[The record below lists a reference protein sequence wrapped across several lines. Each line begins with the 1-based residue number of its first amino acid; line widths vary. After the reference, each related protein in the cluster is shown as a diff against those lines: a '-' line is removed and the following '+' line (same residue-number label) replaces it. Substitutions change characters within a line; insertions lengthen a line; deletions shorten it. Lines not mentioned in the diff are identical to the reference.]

1 MPNQRNK
8 NVHRYRAMVKFGR
21 DIKNG
26 DKFTQRELQ
35 YYMNNYIG
43 VSGRRHKQTTV
54 SKIQLTSLLRM
65 HPNFRYWP
73 AERKTATGE
82 WSYIETEDE
91 IIRGVIK

>member
-8 NVHRYRAMVKFGR
+8 NVHRYKAMVKYGR
-21 DIKNG
+21 EVMNG
-26 DKFTQRELQ
+26 EKFRQAHLMD
-35 YYMNNYIG
+35 YMNNYIG

-73 AERKTATGE
+73 STYKTGE
-82 WSYIETEDE
+82 WSYIELEE
-91 IIRGVIK
+91 E